1 MFDYL
6 NVIFLIKPF
15 LIGLNELVI
24 KQIAIFDSFYTIFSI
39 KELDNTTIIIPDCSI
54 ILNY

>member
-24 KQIAIFDSFYTIFSI
+24 KQIAIFDSFYTIFSV

>member
-24 KQIAIFDSFYTIFSI
+24 KQIAIFDSFYAIFSV
-39 KELDNTTIIIPDCSI
+39 KELDNTAIIIPDCSI